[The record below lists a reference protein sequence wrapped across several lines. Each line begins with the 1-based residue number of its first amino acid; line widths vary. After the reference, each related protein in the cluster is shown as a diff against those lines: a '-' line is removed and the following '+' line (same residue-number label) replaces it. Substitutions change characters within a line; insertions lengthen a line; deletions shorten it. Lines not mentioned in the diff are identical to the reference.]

1 MLRKAKEVRQQLGDI
16 MEQQKVPLKSAG
28 SDWDLVRKA
37 ICSAYFHHAAKMK
50 VLSLCLPQPRQV
62 QKSPLVSGQGLSWVQ
77 EWDALGWGLPPCKQ
91 VERAFVRPQEPA

>member
-50 VLSLCLPQPRQV
+50 VPPASLSLPDLSLAGLMPACEGAGPEARQR
-62 QKSPLVSGQGLSWVQ
+62 LLAGYRLS
-77 EWDALGWGLPPCKQ
+77 LH
-91 VERAFVRPQEPA
+91 

>member
-50 VLSLCLPQPRQV
+50 VRPGSRAACTVLHSV
-62 QKSPLVSGQGLSWVQ
+62 PLIG
-77 EWDALGWGLPPCKQ
+77 ALWGEAML
-91 VERAFVRPQEPA
+91 

>member
-50 VLSLCLPQPRQV
+50 VGFLC
-62 QKSPLVSGQGLSWVQ
+62 SPKCLVFLK
-77 EWDALGWGLPPCKQ
+77 AP
-91 VERAFVRPQEPA
+91 RPQQVSKPLSVS

>member
-50 VLSLCLPQPRQV
+50 VHTP
-62 QKSPLVSGQGLSWVQ
+62 
-77 EWDALGWGLPPCKQ
+77 
-91 VERAFVRPQEPA
+91 AF